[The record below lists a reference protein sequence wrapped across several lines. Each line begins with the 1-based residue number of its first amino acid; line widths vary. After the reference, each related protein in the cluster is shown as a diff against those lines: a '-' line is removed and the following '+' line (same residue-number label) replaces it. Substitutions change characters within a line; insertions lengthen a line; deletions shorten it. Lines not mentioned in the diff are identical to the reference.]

1 MSGTILY
8 VPKVTRIAYS
18 SDLNASKLAQLAVQA
33 KRLGRVRSQ
42 VWARY
47 GSVSGAALS
56 DRTIRDQWM
65 ADGTA
70 VGFGVLANAWKE
82 TVRDSVA
89 DIRANREAA
98 KPKVRRAIAKR
109 TADQAERK
117 RLFALLKSDQWASDP
132 YLSRKMRKQWIHG
145 HNRTHNQI
153 IIRSD
158 NVRTF
163 ILSEGGNVWLNV
175 PGLLPGKPVPVPLN
189 TTIAPS
195 GTLRLILRA
204 GRVEVHYQIDTDD
217 IPSSSRPC
225 GDRKVGVDKGYT
237 EVLTDSDGVHHGPDL
252 GCLLSAQ
259 SDKVKA
265 RGKARAKLRSIANHA
280 AERGDLGKADRIER
294 HNLGTIK
301 RERQDRVALQRLR
314 TVTYRAVHAVVDKAS
329 TIVAEDL
336 TAQFAGHNY
345 GRNMNRRLAAWTKGL
360 TAQAL
365 HDVSERRGSTL
376 VHVNAAYTS
385 QACAQCGALGRRA
398 GQRLYC
404 TQCRVMYDAD
414 VNAAINVL
422 KRFGDPDITLFTPH
436 RRVKQIL
443 KERADR
449 LRTRLPV
456 QDSSTRGGA
465 ESELSDQAHVW
476 V

>member
-1 MSGTILY
+1 MSGKILY

-89 DIRANREAA
+89 DILANREAA

-175 PGLLPGKPVPVPLN
+175 P
-189 TTIAPS
+189 
-195 GTLRLILRA
+195 
-204 GRVEVHYQIDTDD
+204 
-217 IPSSSRPC
+217 
-225 GDRKVGVDKGYT
+225 DRK
-237 EVLTDSDGVHHGPDL
+237 S
-252 GCLLSAQ
+252 
-259 SDKVKA
+259 
-265 RGKARAKLRSIANHA
+265 
-280 AERGDLGKADRIER
+280 
-294 HNLGTIK
+294 
-301 RERQDRVALQRLR
+301 
-314 TVTYRAVHAVVDKAS
+314 
-329 TIVAEDL
+329 
-336 TAQFAGHNY
+336 
-345 GRNMNRRLAAWTKGL
+345 
-360 TAQAL
+360 
-365 HDVSERRGSTL
+365 
-376 VHVNAAYTS
+376 
-385 QACAQCGALGRRA
+385 
-398 GQRLYC
+398 
-404 TQCRVMYDAD
+404 
-414 VNAAINVL
+414 NV
-422 KRFGDPDITLFTPH
+422 
-436 RRVKQIL
+436 
-443 KERADR
+443 
-449 LRTRLPV
+449 
-456 QDSSTRGGA
+456 
-465 ESELSDQAHVW
+465 
-476 V
+476 